1 MLIFVEIQLMKSVLV
16 IGYVWPEPKSS
27 AAGSR
32 MMQLLEFFLKY
43 DYQVTFA
50 TTATPTPFIEN
61 LENAGISTRKIR
73 LNDPSFD
80 EFIQELQPDVV
91 IFDRFMME
99 EQFGWRIE
107 EHCPTAIKILD
118 TEDLHFLRKIREQA
132 FKKQLDEKELYQD
145 SEVAKREIASIY
157 RCDLSLLISDAEMD
171 LLTLEFTVPASL
183 LFYLPF
189 MLEKINASSINAF
202 KGFEERQHFM
212 TIGNFKHE
220 PNRNSVHFLKE
231 KIWPLIRRSL
241 PEVEMH
247 IYGAYPDKKIESLN
261 DPGNGFLI
269 KGRAESSNEVMQNAR
284 ICLAPIRFGAGIKGK
299 LVEAMQ
305 CGTPSV
311 TTSIGAEGIPFDR
324 KWAGKIEDSAKQFAQ
339 AAIELY
345 SDKETWLKAQKRG
358 GEIYNKVFSIGEN
371 EERFLKQ
378 LKYLE
383 ENLTRHRKQN
393 FTGAMLKHHQHRSTY
408 YLSKYIEIKNKLGST
423 KK

>member
-1 MLIFVEIQLMKSVLV
+1 MKSVLV
-16 IGYVWPEPKSS
+16 IGYVWPEPNSS

-43 DYQVTFA
+43 DHQVTFA
-50 TTATPTPFIEN
+50 TTASPTPFMED
-61 LENAGISTRKIR
+61 LEKLGISTQNIR
-73 LNDPSFD
+73 LNDSSFD
-80 EFIQELQPDVV
+80 EFTQELQPDVV

-99 EQFGWRIE
+99 EQFGWRIDA
-107 EHCPTAIKILD
+107 HCPRALKVLD

-132 FKKQLDEKELYQD
+132 FKKQLDERELYHD
-145 SEVAKREIASIY
+145 SEIAKREIASIY
-157 RCDLSLLISDAEMD
+157 RCDLSLLISDAEME
-171 LLTLEFTVPASL
+171 LLPREFNVPASL

-189 MLEKINASSINAF
+189 MLEKVDDRSIKAF
-202 KGFEERQHFM
+202 KPFEERQHFM

-220 PNRNSVHFLKE
+220 PNRNSVYFLKE
-231 KIWPLIRRSL
+231 KIWPLIRKSL
-241 PEVEMH
+241 PEAKMH
-247 IYGAYPDKKIESLN
+247 IYGAYPDQKIEALN

-269 KGRAESSNEVMQNAR
+269 KGRAENSIEVMQNAR
-284 ICLAPIRFGAGIKGK
+284 VCLAPLRFGAGIKGK

-311 TTSIGAEGIPFDR
+311 TTSIGAEGIPFDE
-324 KWAGKIEDSAKQFAQ
+324 KWAGKIANSVEEFAK

-345 SDKETWLKAQKRG
+345 SEKKTWLKAQKRG
-358 GEIYNKVFSIGEN
+358 VEIYNKVFSIVEN
-371 EERFLKQ
+371 EKRFLKQ

-408 YLSKYIEIKNKLGST
+408 YLSKYIETKNKLGSV